1 MRRTKGVLG
10 AVRAP
15 PPGMSSSS
23 IALSSMESELVDMLP
38 LRTKADV
45 LVGEVPERPMV
56 VTESRRL

>member
-1 MRRTKGVLG
+1 
-10 AVRAP
+10 
-15 PPGMSSSS
+15 MSSSS